1 MNILKVRVE
10 LENIQTSLELKSL
23 VVQPGLYYL
32 LLTKNNLLVKIPKYN
47 LVSRFLDLCLGIA
60 HSYDSLQSLI
70 LNICIFN
77 MFS

>member
-23 VVQPGLYYL
+23 VVQPGLYYS

-60 HSYDSLQSLI
+60 DSYDSLQSLI
-70 LNICIFN
+70 LNIYI
-77 MFS
+77 